1 MSQAHP
7 NFIGVIKGLEKLKEE
22 KNKKLSRAKFY
33 MESGKFQIAE
43 KKLTALAKT
52 FPQWPEPWTQLGYV
66 EIARNQKVAAK
77 NYFQR
82 ALELKPDDPN
92 AIRGLDA
99 LIKTVSPDIYEADRA
114 FQAAKYNRASQLYF
128 DYIHHRPTDPLLSL
142 TRVYNRLGW
151 SQYHKGQYELALQKF
166 EKSQSDK
173 AYYIDSIKGRGFTNF
188 QMGNYAEAIR
198 LLNIV
203 HQTYPDDQEVAAKLD
218 GSILRGWNSRRAQ
231 SYFEQSLKEF
241 PLRPSLYMGAGWIH
255 YKNRKPD
262 LAVEYFLKAISLD
275 PDFALDADFIR
286 MLKSQRFGWQVYN
299 RLGWTYY
306 HKGEHAKSM
315 DMFQIALK
323 EQPNKSEAKK
333 GMGYNL
339 YRLDKLNQARVFLD
353 QCLAINPDP
362 NPVLETM
369 QDSPVEIETTVRT
382 KLGRIHAR
390 LEDYNRAASLFQK
403 VLSLR
408 PAQVDALDGL
418 GWAFLKMN
426 KLAEARAAF
435 TSATRLSPLNASAQ
449 RGLTRAKQ
457 LIALQNTRKIKP
469 LSISRLQSPS
479 PPATDN
485 PN

>member
-1 MSQAHP
+1 
-7 NFIGVIKGLEKLKEE
+7 
-22 KNKKLSRAKFY
+22 
-33 MESGKFQIAE
+33 
-43 KKLTALAKT
+43 
-52 FPQWPEPWTQLGYV
+52 
-66 EIARNQKVAAK
+66 
-77 NYFQR
+77 
-82 ALELKPDDPN
+82 
-92 AIRGLDA
+92 
-99 LIKTVSPDIYEADRA
+99 
-114 FQAAKYNRASQLYF
+114 
-128 DYIHHRPTDPLLSL
+128 
-142 TRVYNRLGW
+142 
-151 SQYHKGQYELALQKF
+151 
-166 EKSQSDK
+166 
-173 AYYIDSIKGRGFTNF
+173 
-188 QMGNYAEAIR
+188 
-198 LLNIV
+198 
-203 HQTYPDDQEVAAKLD
+203 
-218 GSILRGWNSRRAQ
+218 
-231 SYFEQSLKEF
+231 
-241 PLRPSLYMGAGWIH
+241 MGAGWIH

-403 VLSLR
+403 ELSLR